1 MKNLMEYKDYY
12 AKIEYSSENDI
23 FVGSIIGI
31 DDSITFEGKSISE
44 LKKSFHEAVDD
55 YLDMCQKIGKE
66 PKKYYKGS
74 FNVRISP
81 EVHRRADLLA
91 KSKKM
96 SLNMFICCEY
106 TVWPD
111 IACLS

>member
-31 DDSITFEGKSISE
+31 DDSITFDGKSISE

-66 PKKYYKGS
+66 PQKYYKGS

-81 EVHRRADLLA
+81 EIHRRADLLA

-96 SLNMFICCEY
+96 CLNKFVENAINEK
-106 TVWPD
+106 TKQET
-111 IACLS
+111 AF